1 MVWVDL
7 TSWFI
12 HFGATTRLCVRVCD
26 NLDEG
31 EFTENS
37 KAVLDC
43 VPALGEVLCV
53 AEPVMPAPWNF
64 LSC

>member
-1 MVWVDL
+1 M
-7 TSWFI
+7 
-12 HFGATTRLCVRVCD
+12 RVCD

-43 VPALGEVLCV
+43 VPALGEVLSQ
-53 AEPVMPAPWNF
+53 
-64 LSC
+64 SCLRPGIFRLVSEVSRGPGRQEQS